1 MRPGSTVLSTM
12 MTRDSRQEKR
22 GGVGIYIHDTI
33 LNIMVG
39 GLGGTEPL
47 GTHGIHGL
55 DGIHSL
61 HDGGSIERGRS
72 HPAASPYYCTVQYG
86 RGPHPRL

>member
-61 HDGGSIERGRS
+61 HDGGGGGGHRAKSFSSSRF
-72 HPAASPYYCTVQYG
+72 ALLLYCTV
-86 RGPHPRL
+86 R